1 LQGFP
6 FGAVFGTFF
15 EISICKAEP
24 MNREGIILIISAPS
38 GAGKTTLCHALMK
51 RFPNMKESVS
61 YTTRP
66 PRAGEVHGVDYFFVS
81 REEFQRMVDADAFA
95 EWAEV
100 HGNLYGTALATID
113 EARKCGVDLVLD
125 IDCQGARRLK
135 EQIERCVYIFILPPS
150 MEELRRR
157 LDSRSS
163 DAREA
168 IDLRIERAAGEI
180 REARWYDYI
189 IINDNFEAAFEE
201 LSAIVVAHSRR
212 TFRMLGQV
220 AKLFDI

>member
-1 LQGFP
+1 M
-6 FGAVFGTFF
+6 
-15 EISICKAEP
+15 K
-24 MNREGIILIISAPS
+24 REGIILIISAPS
-38 GAGKTTLCHALMK
+38 GAGKTTLCRALME
-51 RFPNMKESVS
+51 RFPTMKESVS
-61 YTTRP
+61 YTTRA
-66 PRAGEVHGVDYFFVS
+66 PRAGEIDEEDYFFVS
-81 REEFQRMVDADAFA
+81 RQEFQRMIDADAFA

-113 EARKCGVDLVLD
+113 EARKNGIDLVLD

-135 EQIERCVYIFILPPS
+135 EQIERCIYVFILPPS

-157 LDSRSS
+157 LENRSS
-163 DAREA
+163 DDQQV

-189 IINDNFEAAFEE
+189 IINDNLETAFAE
-201 LSAIVVAHSRR
+201 LSAIVVAQSRR

>member
-1 LQGFP
+1 M
-6 FGAVFGTFF
+6 
-15 EISICKAEP
+15 K
-24 MNREGIILIISAPS
+24 REGIILIISAPS
-38 GAGKTTLCHALMK
+38 GAGKTTLCHQLLK
-51 RFPNMKESVS
+51 RFPNMRESIS
-61 YTTRP
+61 YTTRT
-66 PRAGEVHGVDYFFVS
+66 PRDGEVHGEDYFFVS
-81 REEFQRMVDADAFA
+81 RDEFQGMVDDDAFA

-113 EARKCGVDLVLD
+113 EARKNGIDLVLD

-157 LDSRSS
+157 LENRSS
-163 DAREA
+163 DPQDVINRR
-168 IDLRIERAAGEI
+168 LVRAADEI

-189 IINDNFEAAFEE
+189 IINDHFETAFDQ
-201 LSAIVVAHSRR
+201 LASIVVAHGLK

>member
-1 LQGFP
+1 M
-6 FGAVFGTFF
+6 
-15 EISICKAEP
+15 K
-24 MNREGIILIISAPS
+24 REGIILIISAPS
-38 GAGKTTLCHALMK
+38 GAGKTTLCRALME

-66 PRAGEVHGVDYFFVS
+66 PRPGEVHGVDYFFVS
-81 REEFQRMVDADAFA
+81 REEFRSMVEADSFA

-100 HGNLYGTALATID
+100 HGNLYGTALATVE
-113 EARKCGVDLVLD
+113 EARKNGVDLVLD

-150 MEELRRR
+150 MDELRRR
-157 LDSRSS
+157 LEKRSS
-163 DAREA
+163 DLQEV
-168 IDLRIERAAGEI
+168 IDRRIERAAGEI

-189 IINDNFEAAFEE
+189 IINDNFETAFEE
-201 LSAIVVAHSRR
+201 LSSIVVAHSRR
-212 TFRMLGQV
+212 TFRMLEQV